1 MESLYRKYRPQTF
14 ESMVGQR
21 HIVSTLQNALT
32 DGRMAHAYLFTGPRG
47 TGKTTTARLL
57 AKALM
62 CEAGGGA
69 ATAHPD
75 GTCEQCQ
82 EIARGTHPDV
92 YELDAASRTGVDNV
106 RDEIIN
112 RVAFAPTQG
121 RYKVYV
127 IDEVHMLT
135 TAAFNALLKTLE
147 EPPAHVVFVLCTT
160 DPQKIPETVLSRC
173 QRLEF
178 HRISDTDIAERLE
191 FVCTSE
197 GFEYDSEALALVAR
211 HARGGLRDAL
221 STLETLSVHGRG
233 TVCVEDARELLGEV
247 ADDTLSG
254 MAELVAARDVAGCF
268 ARVDEMS
275 SRGMDIEQYV
285 RDFTRHMRNVY
296 VAAVAGKGALR
307 DAARPEEFVA
317 QAAKFGGA
325 DRLAY
330 ILDLLGG
337 LEDTLRTSTDQRLD
351 FEVALTR
358 MARPK
363 ADLSLEA
370 LAARVEALE
379 AELAAVKA
387 GGVALASAPA
397 GQSGGAAG
405 AQAAGVGQPGGA
417 AGAQAAGAGQ
427 SGGGAAAQAAGSKLP
442 SFARMPQQSAAT
454 QVVPAAPAPMVR
466 PAAPAAPAPAA
477 RPAAP
482 SAPAGQ
488 PAAQAA
494 QVAQATTAPAPA
506 AQSAVPQAPSAPAAQ
521 AGASQLP
528 SFARMPQQGAASA
541 APTAPQPAAPQQTA
555 APASVAP
562 QAPDANWGQ
571 ICQEACAIFR
581 PVIAL
586 LNKVTGHF
594 DPDGS
599 LVIVN
604 PGGDFIGKQLQ
615 TPNSMN
621 AIKQAAEK
629 VMGHA
634 VAIRVEGA
642 GAAPGRSVRPAAPA
656 QAAPTARPS
665 FGTQPRQSAAAPAAA
680 AAAPA
685 RDAALPAFARMPQ
698 QSAPA
703 AQPAA
708 PAASAQNAAL
718 PAFARMPQAGQS
730 APAAAGSPAAPA
742 ARDAALPAF
751 ARMPQAASTAPAP
764 AAGNRPAAPVPMPAA
779 PAPQPVAP
787 VDDAPAFEFVPDD
800 MYDGYQDVSAD
811 VPADGYGAPWDEPAP
826 AEAQPAAPAPAPRPA
841 APAPA
846 PRSAAPQQP
855 SGFGSAPAARP
866 AAPAF
871 AAPVQPAVSAPTAQP
886 AFAARPAAP
895 AQPAAPAPAV
905 QPAAPASGA
914 TFGSPAQPA
923 PGEDS
928 TAWLS
933 QLLEAGFGQ
942 PVKVTRE

>member
-14 ESMVGQR
+14 ESMVGQK

-178 HRISDTDIAERLE
+178 HRISDADIAERLE

-197 GFEYDSEALALVAR
+197 GFEYDSGALALVAR

-233 TVCVEDARELLGEV
+233 TVRVEDARELLGEV

-351 FEVALTR
+351 FEVALAR

-387 GGVALASAPA
+387 GGVAVASVPVAATQPAAAPA
-397 GQSGGAAG
+397 G
-405 AQAAGVGQPGGA
+405 
-417 AGAQAAGAGQ
+417 GAGRL
-427 SGGGAAAQAAGSKLP
+427 GGGAAAPAAGSKLP
-442 SFARMPQQSAAT
+442 SFARMPQQSAA
-454 QVVPAAPAPMVR
+454 APAPTGR

-477 RPAAP
+477 QPAAP
-482 SAPAGQ
+482 SAPVPAVQ
-488 PAAQAA
+488 PAAM
-494 QVAQATTAPAPA
+494 TAPAPV
-506 AQSAVPQAPSAPAAQ
+506 AQRAVSQTPSAPAQ

-541 APTAPQPAAPQQTA
+541 APTAPQPAASQQSVVPA
-555 APASVAP
+555 AAAP
-562 QAPDANWGQ
+562 QAPDAHWGQ

-594 DPDGS
+594 DSDGS

-656 QAAPTARPS
+656 AAPAQAASTARPS
-665 FGTQPRQSAAAPAAA
+665 FGAQPRQSAAASAAA
-680 AAAPA
+680 AAASA

-698 QSAPA
+698 QPAAA

-708 PAASAQNAAL
+708 PAASAQNTAL
-718 PAFARMPQAGQS
+718 PAFARMPQTGQA
-730 APAAAGSPAAPA
+730 APAVASSPAAPVSAPA

-764 AAGNRPAAPVPMPAA
+764 ASGNRPAA

-787 VDDAPAFEFVPDD
+787 VDEAPAFEFVPDD
-800 MYDGYQDVSAD
+800 MYDGYQDISAD

-826 AEAQPAAPAPAPRPA
+826 AEAQPAAPTSAPRPAVPAPAPRPA
-841 APAPA
+841 AP
-846 PRSAAPQQP
+846 QQP
-855 SGFGSAPAARP
+855 AGFGSSPAVAAP

-871 AAPVQPAVSAPTAQP
+871 AAPAQPADSVPAAQP

-895 AQPAAPAPAV
+895 AQPAVPAPAA
-905 QPAAPASGA
+905 QPAAPVPGA

>member
-14 ESMVGQR
+14 ESMVGQK

-92 YELDAASRTGVDNV
+92 YELDAASSTGVDNV

-178 HRISDTDIAERLE
+178 HRISDADIAERLE

-233 TVCVEDARELLGEV
+233 TVRVEDARELLGEV

-307 DAARPEEFVA
+307 DAARLEEFVA

-387 GGVALASAPA
+387 DGVALASAPA
-397 GQSGGAAG
+397 A
-405 AQAAGVGQPGGA
+405 
-417 AGAQAAGAGQ
+417 AAGAGQ
-427 SGGGAAAQAAGSKLP
+427 PGGGVAGQAAGSKLP
-442 SFARMPQQSAAT
+442 SFARMPQQSAAAS
-454 QVVPAAPAPMVR
+454 QAASAAPAPMVR

-494 QVAQATTAPAPA
+494 QVAQATAAPAPV
-506 AQSAVPQAPSAPAAQ
+506 AQRAVSQTPSAPAQ

-541 APTAPQPAAPQQTA
+541 APAAPQQPA
-555 APASVAP
+555 ASAAVAP
-562 QAPDANWGQ
+562 QAPDAHWGQ

-665 FGTQPRQSAAAPAAA
+665 FGAQPRQSAAAPAAA

-685 RDAALPAFARMPQ
+685 RDVALPAFARMPQ

-718 PAFARMPQAGQS
+718 PAFARMPQAGQA

-751 ARMPQAASTAPAP
+751 ARMPQAASTASAP
-764 AAGNRPAAPVPMPAA
+764 ATANSPAAPAPMPATS
-779 PAPQPVAP
+779 APQPVAP

-826 AEAQPAAPAPAPRPA
+826 VEAQPAAPAPAPRPA
-841 APAPA
+841 VPAPA
-846 PRSAAPQQP
+846 SGPAAPQQP
-855 SGFGSAPAARP
+855 AGFGSAPVARP
-866 AAPAF
+866 VAPAF
-871 AAPVQPAVSAPTAQP
+871 AAPVQPAVSAPAAQP

-895 AQPAAPAPAV
+895 AQPAAPAPAA
-905 QPAAPASGA
+905 QSATPAPGA
-914 TFGSPAQPA
+914 TFGSPARPV

-933 QLLEAGFGQ
+933 KLLEAGFGQ

>member
-14 ESMVGQR
+14 ESMVGQK

-178 HRISDTDIAERLE
+178 HRISDADIAERLE

-233 TVCVEDARELLGEV
+233 TVRVEDARELLGEV

-379 AELAAVKA
+379 AELTAVKA

-397 GQSGGAAG
+397 AAAG
-405 AQAAGVGQPGGA
+405 AQAAGVGQPGG
-417 AGAQAAGAGQ
+417 
-427 SGGGAAAQAAGSKLP
+427 GAAARAAGSKLP
-442 SFARMPQQSAAT
+442 SFARMPQQSAAA
-454 QVVPAAPAPMVR
+454 QAAPVHTAAPMTS
-466 PAAPAAPAPAA
+466 APAAQ
-477 RPAAP
+477 PAAP
-482 SAPAGQ
+482 SAPAPATQ
-488 PAAQAA
+488 PA
-494 QVAQATTAPAPA
+494 ATTAPAPV
-506 AQSAVPQAPSAPAAQ
+506 AQRAVPQASSVPAAQ

-528 SFARMPQQGAASA
+528 SFARMPQPGAASA
-541 APTAPQPAAPQQTA
+541 APTAPQPAAPQQGT
-555 APASVAP
+555 APAAASP
-562 QAPDANWGQ
+562 QAPDAHWGQ

-665 FGTQPRQSAAAPAAA
+665 FGAQPRQSAAAPAAA

-703 AQPAA
+703 AQPVA

-718 PAFARMPQAGQS
+718 PAFARMPQTGQAAPTAAS
-730 APAAAGSPAAPA
+730 SLTTPAAASSPATPA

-751 ARMPQAASTAPAP
+751 ARMPQAASAAPAL
-764 AAGNRPAAPVPMPAA
+764 AAGNRPAAS
-779 PAPQPVAP
+779 APQPVAP

-826 AEAQPAAPAPAPRPA
+826 AEAQPAAPASAPRPA
-841 APAPA
+841 ALAPA
-846 PRSAAPQQP
+846 PRPAAPQQP

-871 AAPVQPAVSAPTAQP
+871 AASAQPAVSASAAQP
-886 AFAARPAAP
+886 AFAARPTAP
-895 AQPAAPAPAV
+895 AQPAAPAPAA
-905 QPAAPASGA
+905 QPAAPAPGA
-914 TFGSPAQPA
+914 TFGSPVQPA

>member
-14 ESMVGQR
+14 ESMVGQK

-178 HRISDTDIAERLE
+178 HRISDADIAERLE

-233 TVCVEDARELLGEV
+233 TVRVEDARELLGEV

-387 GGVALASAPA
+387 GGVAVASAPVAATQPAAAPA
-397 GQSGGAAG
+397 GGAGRLGGGAA
-405 AQAAGVGQPGGA
+405 
-417 AGAQAAGAGQ
+417 AQAAGAGQ
-427 SGGGAAAQAAGSKLP
+427 PGGGAAAQAAGSKLP
-442 SFARMPQQSAAT
+442 SFARMPQQSAAAA
-454 QVVPAAPAPMVR
+454 QVAPAV
-466 PAAPAAPAPAA
+466 PAPAT

-488 PAAQAA
+488 PAAQA
-494 QVAQATTAPAPA
+494 TAAPTPA
-506 AQSAVPQAPSAPAAQ
+506 AQRAVPQAPSAPAQ
-521 AGASQLP
+521 VGASQLP
-528 SFARMPQQGAASA
+528 SFARMPQPGAASA
-541 APTAPQPAAPQQTA
+541 APTAPQPAA
-555 APASVAP
+555 AP
-562 QAPDANWGQ
+562 QAPDAHWGQ

-594 DPDGS
+594 DTDGS

-642 GAAPGRSVRPAAPA
+642 GAAPSRSARPSAPAAAPA

-665 FGTQPRQSAAAPAAA
+665 FGAQPRQSAAASAAA
-680 AAAPA
+680 AAASA

-698 QSAPA
+698 Q
-703 AQPAA
+703 PAA
-708 PAASAQNAAL
+708 PAASAQSAAL
-718 PAFARMPQAGQS
+718 PAFARMPQTGQA
-730 APAAAGSPAAPA
+730 APASQPATSQSVPA

-764 AAGNRPAAPVPMPAA
+764 
-779 PAPQPVAP
+779 QPVAP
-787 VDDAPAFEFVPDD
+787 VDEAPAFEFVPDD

-826 AEAQPAAPAPAPRPA
+826 AEAQPAVPTSAPRPA

-846 PRSAAPQQP
+846 PRPAAPQQP
-855 SGFGSAPAARP
+855 AGFGSSPAAAAP

-871 AAPVQPAVSAPTAQP
+871 AAPAQPAASAPAAQS
-886 AFAARPAAP
+886 AFAARPAVSSQPASPAP
-895 AQPAAPAPAV
+895 AAQPAASAP
-905 QPAAPASGA
+905 SA

-933 QLLEAGFGQ
+933 KLLEAGFGQ

>member
-14 ESMVGQR
+14 ESMVGQK

-178 HRISDTDIAERLE
+178 HRISDADIAERLE

-197 GFEYDSEALALVAR
+197 GFEYDSGALALVAR

-233 TVCVEDARELLGEV
+233 TVRVEDARELLGEV

-351 FEVALTR
+351 FEVALAR
-358 MARPK
+358 MARPR

-387 GGVALASAPA
+387 GGVAVASAPVA
-397 GQSGGAAG
+397 ATQPAAAPAGGAG
-405 AQAAGVGQPGGA
+405 RL
-417 AGAQAAGAGQ
+417 
-427 SGGGAAAQAAGSKLP
+427 GGGAAAPAAGSKLP
-442 SFARMPQQSAAT
+442 SFARMPQQSAA
-454 QVVPAAPAPMVR
+454 APAPAAQ

-477 RPAAP
+477 QPAAP
-482 SAPAGQ
+482 SAPVPAVQ
-488 PAAQAA
+488 PAAM
-494 QVAQATTAPAPA
+494 TAPAPV
-506 AQSAVPQAPSAPAAQ
+506 AQRAVSQTPSAPAQ

-541 APTAPQPAAPQQTA
+541 APTAPQPAASQQSVVPA
-555 APASVAP
+555 AAAP
-562 QAPDANWGQ
+562 QAPDAHWGQ

-594 DPDGS
+594 DSDGS

-656 QAAPTARPS
+656 AAPAQAASTARPS
-665 FGTQPRQSAAAPAAA
+665 FGAQPRQSAAASAAA
-680 AAAPA
+680 AAAST

-698 QSAPA
+698 QPAAA

-708 PAASAQNAAL
+708 PAASAQNTAL
-718 PAFARMPQAGQS
+718 PAFARMPQTGQA
-730 APAAAGSPAAPA
+730 APAVASSPAAPVSAPA

-764 AAGNRPAAPVPMPAA
+764 ASGNRPAA

-787 VDDAPAFEFVPDD
+787 VDEAPAFEFVPDD
-800 MYDGYQDVSAD
+800 MYDGYQDISAD

-826 AEAQPAAPAPAPRPA
+826 AEAQPAAPTSAPRPAVPAPAPRPA
-841 APAPA
+841 AP
-846 PRSAAPQQP
+846 QQP
-855 SGFGSAPAARP
+855 AGFGSSPAVAAP

-871 AAPVQPAVSAPTAQP
+871 AAPAQPADSVPAAQP

-895 AQPAAPAPAV
+895 AQPAVPAPAA
-905 QPAAPASGA
+905 QPAAPGPGAS
-914 TFGSPAQPA
+914 FGSPAQPA

>member
-14 ESMVGQR
+14 ESMVGQK

-178 HRISDTDIAERLE
+178 HRISDADIAERLE

-197 GFEYDSEALALVAR
+197 GFEYDSGALALVAR

-233 TVCVEDARELLGEV
+233 TVRVEDARELLGEV

-351 FEVALTR
+351 FEVALAR

-387 GGVALASAPA
+387 GGVAVASVPVAATQPAAAPA
-397 GQSGGAAG
+397 G
-405 AQAAGVGQPGGA
+405 
-417 AGAQAAGAGQ
+417 GAGRL
-427 SGGGAAAQAAGSKLP
+427 GGGAAAPAAGSKLP
-442 SFARMPQQSAAT
+442 SFARMPQQSAA
-454 QVVPAAPAPMVR
+454 APAPTAR

-477 RPAAP
+477 QPAAP
-482 SAPAGQ
+482 SAPVPAVQ
-488 PAAQAA
+488 PAAM
-494 QVAQATTAPAPA
+494 TAPAPV
-506 AQSAVPQAPSAPAAQ
+506 AQRAVSQTPSAPAQ

-541 APTAPQPAAPQQTA
+541 APTAPQPAASQQSVVPA
-555 APASVAP
+555 AAAP
-562 QAPDANWGQ
+562 QAPDAHWGQ

-594 DPDGS
+594 DSDGS

-656 QAAPTARPS
+656 AAPAQAASTARPS
-665 FGTQPRQSAAAPAAA
+665 FGAQPRQSAAASAAA
-680 AAAPA
+680 AAASA

-698 QSAPA
+698 QPAAA

-708 PAASAQNAAL
+708 PAASAQNTAL
-718 PAFARMPQAGQS
+718 PAFARMPQTGQA
-730 APAAAGSPAAPA
+730 APAVASSPAAPVSAPA

-764 AAGNRPAAPVPMPAA
+764 ATGNRPAA

-787 VDDAPAFEFVPDD
+787 VDEAPAFEFVPDD
-800 MYDGYQDVSAD
+800 MYDGYQDISAD

-826 AEAQPAAPAPAPRPA
+826 AEAQPAAPTSAPRPAVPAPAPRPA
-841 APAPA
+841 AP
-846 PRSAAPQQP
+846 QQP
-855 SGFGSAPAARP
+855 AGFGSSPAVAAL

-871 AAPVQPAVSAPTAQP
+871 AAPAQPADSVPAAQP

-895 AQPAAPAPAV
+895 AQPAVPAPAA
-905 QPAAPASGA
+905 QPAAPVPGA
-914 TFGSPAQPA
+914 TFGSPVQPA

>member
-14 ESMVGQR
+14 ESMVGQK

-178 HRISDTDIAERLE
+178 HRISDADIAERLE

-233 TVCVEDARELLGEV
+233 TVRVEDARELLGEV

-285 RDFTRHMRNVY
+285 RDFTRHMRSVY

-379 AELAAVKA
+379 AELSAVKA
-387 GGVALASAPA
+387 GGVAVASAPVA
-397 GQSGGAAG
+397 ATQPAAAPAGGAG
-405 AQAAGVGQPGGA
+405 RL
-417 AGAQAAGAGQ
+417 
-427 SGGGAAAQAAGSKLP
+427 GGGAAAPAAGTGQPGGGVAGQAAGSKLP
-442 SFARMPQQSAAT
+442 SFARMPQQSAA
-454 QVVPAAPAPMVR
+454 APAPMVW
-466 PAAPAAPAPAA
+466 PAASAAPAPAA
-477 RPAAP
+477 PSVPVPAVQPAAMTAPAPVAQRAVSQTP
-482 SAPAGQ
+482 SAPA
-488 PAAQAA
+488 
-494 QVAQATTAPAPA
+494 
-506 AQSAVPQAPSAPAAQ
+506 Q
-521 AGASQLP
+521 AGVSQLP

-541 APTAPQPAAPQQTA
+541 APTAPQPAASQQSA
-555 APASVAP
+555 APAAAAP
-562 QAPDANWGQ
+562 QAPDAHWGQ

-594 DPDGS
+594 DSDGS

-642 GAAPGRSVRPAAPA
+642 GAAPGRSARPAAAPA
-656 QAAPTARPS
+656 QAVPTARPS
-665 FGTQPRQSAAAPAAA
+665 FGAQPRQSAAAAAAA

-698 QSAPA
+698 QSAAA

-708 PAASAQNAAL
+708 PAASAQNTAL
-718 PAFARMPQAGQS
+718 PAFARMPQTGQ
-730 APAAAGSPAAPA
+730 AAPA
-742 ARDAALPAF
+742 SQPATSQPVPVARDAALPAF
-751 ARMPQAASTAPAP
+751 ARMPQAAST
-764 AAGNRPAAPVPMPAA
+764 A

-826 AEAQPAAPAPAPRPA
+826 AEAQPAVPTSAPRPAVPVPAPRPA
-841 APAPA
+841 AP
-846 PRSAAPQQP
+846 QQP
-855 SGFGSAPAARP
+855 AGFGSSPAAAAPAALAFAARP
-866 AAPAF
+866 ATPA
-871 AAPVQPAVSAPTAQP
+871 QPASPAPTAQP
-886 AFAARPAAP
+886 A
-895 AQPAAPAPAV
+895 
-905 QPAAPASGA
+905 ASVPGA

-933 QLLEAGFGQ
+933 KLLEAGFGQ

>member
-14 ESMVGQR
+14 ESMVGQK

-178 HRISDTDIAERLE
+178 HRISDADIAERLE

-197 GFEYDSEALALVAR
+197 GFEYDSGALALVAR

-233 TVCVEDARELLGEV
+233 TVRVEDARELLGEV

-387 GGVALASAPA
+387 GGVAVASVPVAATQPAAAPA
-397 GQSGGAAG
+397 G
-405 AQAAGVGQPGGA
+405 
-417 AGAQAAGAGQ
+417 GAGRL
-427 SGGGAAAQAAGSKLP
+427 GGGAAAPAAGSKLP
-442 SFARMPQQSAAT
+442 SFARMPQQSAA
-454 QVVPAAPAPMVR
+454 APAPTGR

-477 RPAAP
+477 QPAAP
-482 SAPAGQ
+482 SAPVPAVQ
-488 PAAQAA
+488 PAAM
-494 QVAQATTAPAPA
+494 TAPAPV
-506 AQSAVPQAPSAPAAQ
+506 AQRAVSQTPSAPAQ

-541 APTAPQPAAPQQTA
+541 APTAPQPAASQQSVVPA
-555 APASVAP
+555 AAAP
-562 QAPDANWGQ
+562 QAPDAHWGQ

-594 DPDGS
+594 DSDGS

-656 QAAPTARPS
+656 AAPAQAASTARPS
-665 FGTQPRQSAAAPAAA
+665 FGAQPRQSAAASAAA
-680 AAAPA
+680 AAASA

-698 QSAPA
+698 QPAAA

-708 PAASAQNAAL
+708 PAASAQNTAL
-718 PAFARMPQAGQS
+718 PAFARMPQTGQA
-730 APAAAGSPAAPA
+730 APAVASSPAAPVSAPA

-764 AAGNRPAAPVPMPAA
+764 ASGNRPAA

-787 VDDAPAFEFVPDD
+787 VDEAPAFEFVPDD
-800 MYDGYQDVSAD
+800 MYDGYQDISAD

-826 AEAQPAAPAPAPRPA
+826 AEAQPAAPTSAPRPAVPAPAPRPA
-841 APAPA
+841 AP
-846 PRSAAPQQP
+846 QQP
-855 SGFGSAPAARP
+855 AGFGSSPAVAAP

-871 AAPVQPAVSAPTAQP
+871 AAPAQPADSVPAAQP

-895 AQPAAPAPAV
+895 AQPAVPAPAA
-905 QPAAPASGA
+905 QPAAPGPGA

>member
-14 ESMVGQR
+14 ESMVGQK

-178 HRISDTDIAERLE
+178 HRISDADIAERLE

-233 TVCVEDARELLGEV
+233 TVRVEDARELLGEV

-307 DAARPEEFVA
+307 DAAKPEEFVA

-397 GQSGGAAG
+397 A
-405 AQAAGVGQPGGA
+405 
-417 AGAQAAGAGQ
+417 AAGAGQ
-427 SGGGAAAQAAGSKLP
+427 PGGGVAGQAAGSKLP
-442 SFARMPQQSAAT
+442 SFARMPQQSAAA
-454 QVVPAAPAPMVR
+454 QAAPAAPAPMVR

-488 PAAQAA
+488 LAAQAA
-494 QVAQATTAPAPA
+494 QVAQATTVPAPA
-506 AQSAVPQAPSAPAAQ
+506 AQRAVPQAPSAPAAQ

-541 APTAPQPAAPQQTA
+541 APAAPQQGT
-555 APASVAP
+555 APAAASP
-562 QAPDANWGQ
+562 QAPDAHWGQ

-594 DPDGS
+594 DPGGS

-642 GAAPGRSVRPAAPA
+642 GAAPGRSVRPAVPA
-656 QAAPTARPS
+656 RVAPTARPS

-685 RDAALPAFARMPQ
+685 RDVALPAFARMPQ

-708 PAASAQNAAL
+708 PTASAQNAAL
-718 PAFARMPQAGQS
+718 PAFARMPQAGQA
-730 APAAAGSPAAPA
+730 APAAASSPAAPVPAPA

-751 ARMPQAASTAPAP
+751 ARMPQAASAALAP
-764 AAGNRPAAPVPMPAA
+764 AAGNSPAASAPMPAAPASQPAA

-841 APAPA
+841 VPAPA
-846 PRSAAPQQP
+846 SRPAAPQQP

-871 AAPVQPAVSAPTAQP
+871 AASAQPAVSASAAQP
-886 AFAARPAAP
+886 AFAARPTAP
-895 AQPAAPAPAV
+895 AQPAAPAPAA
-905 QPAAPASGA
+905 QPAAPAPGA
-914 TFGSPAQPA
+914 TFGSPVQPA

>member
-14 ESMVGQR
+14 ESMVGQK

-178 HRISDTDIAERLE
+178 HRISDADIAERLE

-197 GFEYDSEALALVAR
+197 GFEYDSGALALVAR

-233 TVCVEDARELLGEV
+233 TVRVEDARELLGEV

-351 FEVALTR
+351 FEVALAR

-387 GGVALASAPA
+387 GGVAVASVPVAATQPAAAPA
-397 GQSGGAAG
+397 G
-405 AQAAGVGQPGGA
+405 
-417 AGAQAAGAGQ
+417 GAGRL
-427 SGGGAAAQAAGSKLP
+427 GGGAAAPADGSKLP
-442 SFARMPQQSAAT
+442 SFARMPQQSAA
-454 QVVPAAPAPMVR
+454 APAPTAR
-466 PAAPAAPAPAA
+466 PAVPAAPAPAA
-477 RPAAP
+477 QPAAP
-482 SAPAGQ
+482 SAPVPAVQ
-488 PAAQAA
+488 PAAM
-494 QVAQATTAPAPA
+494 TAPAPV
-506 AQSAVPQAPSAPAAQ
+506 AQRAVSQTPSAPAQ

-541 APTAPQPAAPQQTA
+541 APTAPQPAASQQSVVPA
-555 APASVAP
+555 AAAP
-562 QAPDANWGQ
+562 QAPDAHWGQ

-594 DPDGS
+594 DSDGS

-656 QAAPTARPS
+656 AAPAQAASTARPS
-665 FGTQPRQSAAAPAAA
+665 FGAQPRQSAAASAAA
-680 AAAPA
+680 AAASA

-698 QSAPA
+698 QPAAA

-708 PAASAQNAAL
+708 PAASAQNTAL
-718 PAFARMPQAGQS
+718 PAFARMPQTGQA
-730 APAAAGSPAAPA
+730 APAVASSPAAPVSAPA

-764 AAGNRPAAPVPMPAA
+764 ATGNRPAA

-787 VDDAPAFEFVPDD
+787 VDEAPAFEFVPDD
-800 MYDGYQDVSAD
+800 MYDGYQDISAD

-826 AEAQPAAPAPAPRPA
+826 AEAQPAAPTSAPRPAVPAPAPRPA
-841 APAPA
+841 AP
-846 PRSAAPQQP
+846 QQP
-855 SGFGSAPAARP
+855 AGFGSSPAVAAPAAP
-866 AAPAF
+866 VF
-871 AAPVQPAVSAPTAQP
+871 AATAQPADSVPAAQP

-895 AQPAAPAPAV
+895 AQPAVPAPAA
-905 QPAAPASGA
+905 QPAAPVPGA

>member
-14 ESMVGQR
+14 ESMVGQK

-178 HRISDTDIAERLE
+178 HRISDADIAERLE

-221 STLETLSVHGRG
+221 STLETLSVPGRG
-233 TVCVEDARELLGEV
+233 TVRVEDARELLGEV

-387 GGVALASAPA
+387 GGVVVASAPA
-397 GQSGGAAG
+397 AAAG
-405 AQAAGVGQPGGA
+405 AQAACVGQP
-417 AGAQAAGAGQ
+417 
-427 SGGGAAAQAAGSKLP
+427 GGGAAAQAAGSKLP
-442 SFARMPQQSAAT
+442 SFARMPQQSAAAA
-454 QVVPAAPAPMVR
+454 QAAPAASAPMVR
-466 PAAPAAPAPAA
+466 PAAPAAPAPVA
-477 RPAAP
+477 RPVAP

-494 QVAQATTAPAPA
+494 QVAQATAAPAPA
-506 AQSAVPQAPSAPAAQ
+506 AQCAASQAPSAPAQ

-541 APTAPQPAAPQQTA
+541 APAAPQQPA
-555 APASVAP
+555 ASAAVAP
-562 QAPDANWGQ
+562 QAPDAHWGQ

-665 FGTQPRQSAAAPAAA
+665 FGVQPRQSAAAPAAA

-708 PAASAQNAAL
+708 PAALAQNAVL
-718 PAFARMPQAGQS
+718 PAFARMPQAGQVAPTAAS
-730 APAAAGSPAAPA
+730 SPATPAAASSPAAPA

-751 ARMPQAASTAPAP
+751 ARMPQAVSTAPAP
-764 AAGNRPAAPVPMPAA
+764 AAGNSPAAPAPMPAA
-779 PAPQPVAP
+779 SAPQPVAP

-846 PRSAAPQQP
+846 PKPAAPQQP
-855 SGFGSAPAARP
+855 AGFGSAPAARP

-871 AAPVQPAVSAPTAQP
+871 AASVQPTVSASTARP

-905 QPAAPASGA
+905 QSAAPAPGA
-914 TFGSPAQPA
+914 IFGSSAQPA

>member
-14 ESMVGQR
+14 ESMVGQK

-178 HRISDTDIAERLE
+178 HRISDADIAERLE

-197 GFEYDSEALALVAR
+197 GFEYDSGALALVAR

-233 TVCVEDARELLGEV
+233 TVRVEDARELLGEV

-351 FEVALTR
+351 FEVALAR

-387 GGVALASAPA
+387 GGVAVASVPVAATQPAAAPA
-397 GQSGGAAG
+397 G
-405 AQAAGVGQPGGA
+405 
-417 AGAQAAGAGQ
+417 GAGRL
-427 SGGGAAAQAAGSKLP
+427 GGGAAAPAAGSKLP
-442 SFARMPQQSAAT
+442 SFARMPQQSAA
-454 QVVPAAPAPMVR
+454 APAPTGR

-477 RPAAP
+477 QPAAP
-482 SAPAGQ
+482 SAPVPAVQ
-488 PAAQAA
+488 PAAM
-494 QVAQATTAPAPA
+494 TAPAPV
-506 AQSAVPQAPSAPAAQ
+506 AQRAVSQTPSAPAQ

-541 APTAPQPAAPQQTA
+541 APTAPQPAASQQSVVPA
-555 APASVAP
+555 AAAP
-562 QAPDANWGQ
+562 QAPDAHWGQ

-594 DPDGS
+594 DSDGS

-656 QAAPTARPS
+656 AAPAQAASTARPS
-665 FGTQPRQSAAAPAAA
+665 FGAQPRQSAAASAAA
-680 AAAPA
+680 AAASA

-698 QSAPA
+698 QPAAA

-708 PAASAQNAAL
+708 PAASAQNTAL
-718 PAFARMPQAGQS
+718 PAFARMPQTGQA
-730 APAAAGSPAAPA
+730 APAVASSPAAPVSAPA

-764 AAGNRPAAPVPMPAA
+764 ATGNRPAA

-787 VDDAPAFEFVPDD
+787 VDEAPAFEFVPDD
-800 MYDGYQDVSAD
+800 MYDGYQDISAD

-826 AEAQPAAPAPAPRPA
+826 AEAQPAAPTSAPRPAVPAPAPRPA
-841 APAPA
+841 AP
-846 PRSAAPQQP
+846 QQP
-855 SGFGSAPAARP
+855 AGFGSSPAVAAP

-871 AAPVQPAVSAPTAQP
+871 AAPAQPADSVPAAQP

-895 AQPAAPAPAV
+895 AQPAVPAPAA
-905 QPAAPASGA
+905 QPAAPVPGA

>member
-14 ESMVGQR
+14 ESMVGQK

-178 HRISDTDIAERLE
+178 HRISDADIAERLE

-197 GFEYDSEALALVAR
+197 GFEYDSGALALVAR

-233 TVCVEDARELLGEV
+233 TVRVEDARELLGEV

-351 FEVALTR
+351 IEVALAR
-358 MARPK
+358 MARPR

-387 GGVALASAPA
+387 GGVAVASVPVAATQPAAAPA
-397 GQSGGAAG
+397 G
-405 AQAAGVGQPGGA
+405 
-417 AGAQAAGAGQ
+417 GAGRL
-427 SGGGAAAQAAGSKLP
+427 GGGAAAPAAGSKLP
-442 SFARMPQQSAAT
+442 SFARMPQQSAA
-454 QVVPAAPAPMVR
+454 APAPTAR
-466 PAAPAAPAPAA
+466 PAVPAAPAPAA
-477 RPAAP
+477 QPAAP
-482 SAPAGQ
+482 SAPVPAVQ
-488 PAAQAA
+488 PAAM
-494 QVAQATTAPAPA
+494 TAPAPV
-506 AQSAVPQAPSAPAAQ
+506 AQRAVSQTPSAPAQ

-541 APTAPQPAAPQQTA
+541 APTAPQPAASQQSVVPA
-555 APASVAP
+555 AAAP
-562 QAPDANWGQ
+562 QAPDAHWGQ

-594 DPDGS
+594 DSDGS

-656 QAAPTARPS
+656 AAPAQAASTARPS
-665 FGTQPRQSAAAPAAA
+665 FGAQPRQSAAASAAA
-680 AAAPA
+680 AAASA

-698 QSAPA
+698 QPAAA

-708 PAASAQNAAL
+708 PAASAQNTAL
-718 PAFARMPQAGQS
+718 PAFARMPQTGQA
-730 APAAAGSPAAPA
+730 APAVASSPAAPVSAPA

-764 AAGNRPAAPVPMPAA
+764 ASGNRPAA

-787 VDDAPAFEFVPDD
+787 VDEAPAFEFVPDD
-800 MYDGYQDVSAD
+800 MYDGYQDISAD

-826 AEAQPAAPAPAPRPA
+826 AEAQPAAPTSAPRPAVPAPAPRPA
-841 APAPA
+841 AP
-846 PRSAAPQQP
+846 QQP
-855 SGFGSAPAARP
+855 AGFGSSPAVAAPAAP
-866 AAPAF
+866 VFAAPA
-871 AAPVQPAVSAPTAQP
+871 QPADSVPAAQP

-895 AQPAAPAPAV
+895 AQPAVPAPAA
-905 QPAAPASGA
+905 QPAAPVPGA

>member
-14 ESMVGQR
+14 ESMVGQK

-178 HRISDTDIAERLE
+178 HRISDADIAERLE

-197 GFEYDSEALALVAR
+197 GFEYDSGALALVAR

-233 TVCVEDARELLGEV
+233 TVRVEDARELLGEV

-351 FEVALTR
+351 FEVALAR

-387 GGVALASAPA
+387 GGVAVASVPVAATQPAAAPA
-397 GQSGGAAG
+397 G
-405 AQAAGVGQPGGA
+405 
-417 AGAQAAGAGQ
+417 GAGRL
-427 SGGGAAAQAAGSKLP
+427 GGGAAAPAAGSKLP
-442 SFARMPQQSAAT
+442 SFARMPQQSAA
-454 QVVPAAPAPMVR
+454 APAPTAR
-466 PAAPAAPAPAA
+466 PAVPAAPAPAA
-477 RPAAP
+477 QPAAP
-482 SAPAGQ
+482 SAPVPAVQ
-488 PAAQAA
+488 PAAM
-494 QVAQATTAPAPA
+494 TAPAPV
-506 AQSAVPQAPSAPAAQ
+506 AQRAVSQTPSAPAQ

-541 APTAPQPAAPQQTA
+541 APTAPQPAASQQSVVPA
-555 APASVAP
+555 AAAP
-562 QAPDANWGQ
+562 QAPDAHWGQ

-594 DPDGS
+594 DSDGS

-656 QAAPTARPS
+656 AAPAQAASTARPS
-665 FGTQPRQSAAAPAAA
+665 FGAQPRQSAAASAAA
-680 AAAPA
+680 AAASA

-698 QSAPA
+698 QPAAA

-708 PAASAQNAAL
+708 PAASAQNTAL
-718 PAFARMPQAGQS
+718 PAFARMPQTGQA
-730 APAAAGSPAAPA
+730 APAVASSPAAPVSAPA

-764 AAGNRPAAPVPMPAA
+764 ASGNRPAA

-787 VDDAPAFEFVPDD
+787 VDEAPAFEFVPDD
-800 MYDGYQDVSAD
+800 MYDGYQDISAD

-826 AEAQPAAPAPAPRPA
+826 AEAQPAAPTSAPRPAVPAPAPRPA
-841 APAPA
+841 AP
-846 PRSAAPQQP
+846 QQP
-855 SGFGSAPAARP
+855 AGFGSSPAVAAP

-871 AAPVQPAVSAPTAQP
+871 AAPAQPADSVPAAQP

-895 AQPAAPAPAV
+895 AQPAVPAPAA
-905 QPAAPASGA
+905 QPAAPVPGA

>member
-14 ESMVGQR
+14 ESMVGQK

-178 HRISDTDIAERLE
+178 HRISDADIAERLE

-197 GFEYDSEALALVAR
+197 GFEYDSGALALVAR

-233 TVCVEDARELLGEV
+233 TVRVEDARELLGEV

-351 FEVALTR
+351 FEVALAR

-387 GGVALASAPA
+387 GGVAVASVPVAATQPAAAPA
-397 GQSGGAAG
+397 G
-405 AQAAGVGQPGGA
+405 
-417 AGAQAAGAGQ
+417 GAGRL
-427 SGGGAAAQAAGSKLP
+427 GGGAAAPAAGSKLP
-442 SFARMPQQSAAT
+442 SFARMPQQSAA
-454 QVVPAAPAPMVR
+454 APAPTGR
-466 PAAPAAPAPAA
+466 PVAPAAPAPAA
-477 RPAAP
+477 QPAAP
-482 SAPAGQ
+482 SAPVPAVQ
-488 PAAQAA
+488 PAAM
-494 QVAQATTAPAPA
+494 TAPAPV
-506 AQSAVPQAPSAPAAQ
+506 AQRAVSQTPSAPAQ

-541 APTAPQPAAPQQTA
+541 APTAPQPAASQQSVVPA
-555 APASVAP
+555 AAAP
-562 QAPDANWGQ
+562 QAPDAHWGQ

-594 DPDGS
+594 DSDGS

-656 QAAPTARPS
+656 AAPAQAASTARPS
-665 FGTQPRQSAAAPAAA
+665 FGAQPRQSAAASVAAA
-680 AAAPA
+680 AASA

-698 QSAPA
+698 QPAAA

-708 PAASAQNAAL
+708 PAASAQNTAL
-718 PAFARMPQAGQS
+718 PAFARMPQTGQA
-730 APAAAGSPAAPA
+730 APAVASSPAAPVSAPA

-751 ARMPQAASTAPAP
+751 ARMPQAASTAPAS
-764 AAGNRPAAPVPMPAA
+764 ATGNRPAA

-787 VDDAPAFEFVPDD
+787 VDEAPAFEFVPDD
-800 MYDGYQDVSAD
+800 MYDGYQDISAD

-826 AEAQPAAPAPAPRPA
+826 AEAQPAAPTSAPRPAVPAPAPRPA
-841 APAPA
+841 AP
-846 PRSAAPQQP
+846 QQP
-855 SGFGSAPAARP
+855 ASCGSSPAVAAP

-871 AAPVQPAVSAPTAQP
+871 AAPAQPADSVPAAQP

-895 AQPAAPAPAV
+895 AQPAVPAPAA
-905 QPAAPASGA
+905 QPAAPVPGA

>member
-14 ESMVGQR
+14 ESMVGQK

-178 HRISDTDIAERLE
+178 HRISDADIAERLE

-197 GFEYDSEALALVAR
+197 GFEYDSGALALVAR

-233 TVCVEDARELLGEV
+233 TVRVEDARELLGEV

-387 GGVALASAPA
+387 GGVAVASVPVAATQPAAAPA
-397 GQSGGAAG
+397 G
-405 AQAAGVGQPGGA
+405 
-417 AGAQAAGAGQ
+417 GAGRL
-427 SGGGAAAQAAGSKLP
+427 GGGTAAPAAGSKLP
-442 SFARMPQQSAAT
+442 SFARMPQQSAA
-454 QVVPAAPAPMVR
+454 APAPTGR

-477 RPAAP
+477 QPAAP
-482 SAPAGQ
+482 SAPVPAVQ
-488 PAAQAA
+488 PAAM
-494 QVAQATTAPAPA
+494 TAPAPV
-506 AQSAVPQAPSAPAAQ
+506 AQRAVSQTPSAPAQ

-541 APTAPQPAAPQQTA
+541 APTAPQPAASQQSVVSA
-555 APASVAP
+555 AAAP
-562 QAPDANWGQ
+562 QAPDAHWGQ

-594 DPDGS
+594 DSDGS

-656 QAAPTARPS
+656 AAPAQAASTARPS
-665 FGTQPRQSAAAPAAA
+665 FGAQPRQSAAASAAA
-680 AAAPA
+680 AAAST

-698 QSAPA
+698 QPAAA

-708 PAASAQNAAL
+708 PAASAQNTAL
-718 PAFARMPQAGQS
+718 PAFARMPQTGQA
-730 APAAAGSPAAPA
+730 APAVASSPAAPVSAPA

-764 AAGNRPAAPVPMPAA
+764 ASGNRPAA

-787 VDDAPAFEFVPDD
+787 VDEAPAFEFVPDD
-800 MYDGYQDVSAD
+800 MYDGYQDISAD

-826 AEAQPAAPAPAPRPA
+826 AEAQPAAPTSAPRPAVPAPAPRPA
-841 APAPA
+841 AP
-846 PRSAAPQQP
+846 QQP
-855 SGFGSAPAARP
+855 AGFGSSPAVAAP

-871 AAPVQPAVSAPTAQP
+871 AAPAQPADSVPAAQP

-895 AQPAAPAPAV
+895 AQPAVPAPAA
-905 QPAAPASGA
+905 QPAAPVPGA

>member
-14 ESMVGQR
+14 ESMVGQK

-178 HRISDTDIAERLE
+178 HRISDADIAERLE

-233 TVCVEDARELLGEV
+233 TVRVEDARELLGEV

-275 SRGMDIEQYV
+275 SRGMDIEQYA

-307 DAARPEEFVA
+307 DAAKPEEFVA

-397 GQSGGAAG
+397 AAAG
-405 AQAAGVGQPGGA
+405 AQAAGVGQPGG
-417 AGAQAAGAGQ
+417 GT
-427 SGGGAAAQAAGSKLP
+427 AAQAAGSKLP
-442 SFARMPQQSAAT
+442 SFARMQQQSAAT
-454 QVVPAAPAPMVR
+454 QAAPAAPAPMVR
-466 PAAPAAPAPAA
+466 PAAPVAPAPAA

-488 PAAQAA
+488 PAVQAA
-494 QVAQATTAPAPA
+494 QVAQATAAPAPV
-506 AQSAVPQAPSAPAAQ
+506 AQRAVSQTPSAPAQ

-528 SFARMPQQGAASA
+528 SFARMPQQGAASSA
-541 APTAPQPAAPQQTA
+541 SATPQPAASQQSA
-555 APASVAP
+555 APAAAAP
-562 QAPDANWGQ
+562 QAPDAHWGQ

-594 DPDGS
+594 DSDGS

-642 GAAPGRSVRPAAPA
+642 GAALGRSVRPAAPA

-665 FGTQPRQSAAAPAAA
+665 FGAQPGQSAAAPAAA

-718 PAFARMPQAGQS
+718 PAFARMPQTGQA
-730 APAAAGSPAAPA
+730 APAAASSSAVPA

-751 ARMPQAASTAPAP
+751 ARMPQAASAAPVP
-764 AAGNRPAAPVPMPAA
+764 AAGNRPAA

-787 VDDAPAFEFVPDD
+787 VDDVPAFEFVPDD

-826 AEAQPAAPAPAPRPA
+826 AEVQPAAPVPAPRPA

-846 PRSAAPQQP
+846 PRPAAPQQP

-871 AAPVQPAVSAPTAQP
+871 AASVQPTVSAPTAQP

-914 TFGSPAQPA
+914 TFGSLAQPA

>member
-14 ESMVGQR
+14 ESMVGQK

-178 HRISDTDIAERLE
+178 HRISDADIAERLE

-233 TVCVEDARELLGEV
+233 TVRVEDARELLGEV

-285 RDFTRHMRNVY
+285 RDFTRHMRSVY
-296 VAAVAGKGALR
+296 VAAVAGTGALR
-307 DAARPEEFVA
+307 EAARPEEFAA

-337 LEDTLRTSTDQRLD
+337 LEDTLRTSPDQRLD
-351 FEVALTR
+351 FEVSLTR

-387 GGVALASAPA
+387 GGVALASAPTA
-397 GQSGGAAG
+397 
-405 AQAAGVGQPGGA
+405 A

-427 SGGGAAAQAAGSKLP
+427 PGGGVAGQAAGSKLP

-454 QVVPAAPAPMVR
+454 QAAPAAPAPMVR

-488 PAAQAA
+488 LAAQAA

-506 AQSAVPQAPSAPAAQ
+506 AQHAVPQTPNAPAAQ

-541 APTAPQPAAPQQTA
+541 ASAAPQQPA
-555 APASVAP
+555 ASAAVAP
-562 QAPDANWGQ
+562 QAPDAHWGQ

-634 VAIRVEGA
+634 VAVRVEGA
-642 GAAPGRSVRPAAPA
+642 GAAPGRSARPAAPA

-665 FGTQPRQSAAAPAAA
+665 FGAQPRQSAAAPAAA

-708 PAASAQNAAL
+708 PAASAQSASL
-718 PAFARMPQAGQS
+718 PAFARMPQVGQ
-730 APAAAGSPAAPA
+730 AVPAAASSPAAPA

-751 ARMPQAASTAPAP
+751 ARMPQTASAAPAP
-764 AAGNRPAAPVPMPAA
+764 AAGNRSAAPAPMPAA

-826 AEAQPAAPAPAPRPA
+826 AEVQPAAPVPAPRPAAPAPAPRPA
-841 APAPA
+841 AP
-846 PRSAAPQQP
+846 QQP
-855 SGFGSAPAARP
+855 AGFGSAPAAHP
-866 AAPAF
+866 VAPAF
-871 AAPVQPAVSAPTAQP
+871 AASVQPAVSASTAQP
-886 AFAARPAAP
+886 AFAARPATP

-905 QPAAPASGA
+905 QPAAPAPGA

>member
-14 ESMVGQR
+14 ESMVGQK

-178 HRISDTDIAERLE
+178 HRISDADIAERLE

-197 GFEYDSEALALVAR
+197 GFEYDSGALALVAR

-233 TVCVEDARELLGEV
+233 TVRVEDARELLGEV

-351 FEVALTR
+351 FEVALAR

-387 GGVALASAPA
+387 GGVAVASVPVAATQPAAAPA
-397 GQSGGAAG
+397 G
-405 AQAAGVGQPGGA
+405 
-417 AGAQAAGAGQ
+417 GAGRL
-427 SGGGAAAQAAGSKLP
+427 GGGAAAPAAGSKLP
-442 SFARMPQQSAAT
+442 SFARMPQQSAA
-454 QVVPAAPAPMVR
+454 APAPTAR

-477 RPAAP
+477 QPAAP
-482 SAPAGQ
+482 SAPVPTVQ
-488 PAAQAA
+488 PAAM
-494 QVAQATTAPAPA
+494 TAPAPV
-506 AQSAVPQAPSAPAAQ
+506 AQRAVSQTPSAPAQ

-541 APTAPQPAAPQQTA
+541 APTAPQPAASQQSVVPA
-555 APASVAP
+555 AAAP
-562 QAPDANWGQ
+562 QAPDAHWGQ

-594 DPDGS
+594 DSDGS

-656 QAAPTARPS
+656 AAPAQAASTARPS
-665 FGTQPRQSAAAPAAA
+665 FGAQPRQSAAASAAA
-680 AAAPA
+680 AAASA

-698 QSAPA
+698 QPAAA

-708 PAASAQNAAL
+708 PAASAQNTVL
-718 PAFARMPQAGQS
+718 PAFARMPQTGQA
-730 APAAAGSPAAPA
+730 APAVASSPAAPVSAPA

-764 AAGNRPAAPVPMPAA
+764 ASGNRPAA

-787 VDDAPAFEFVPDD
+787 VDEAPAFEFVPDD
-800 MYDGYQDVSAD
+800 MYDGYQDISAD

-826 AEAQPAAPAPAPRPA
+826 AEAQPAAPTSAPRPAVPAPAPRPA
-841 APAPA
+841 AP
-846 PRSAAPQQP
+846 QQP
-855 SGFGSAPAARP
+855 AGFGSSPAVAAP

-871 AAPVQPAVSAPTAQP
+871 AAPAQPADSVPAAQP

-895 AQPAAPAPAV
+895 AQPAVPAPAA
-905 QPAAPASGA
+905 QPAAPVPGA
-914 TFGSPAQPA
+914 TVGSPAQPA

>member
-14 ESMVGQR
+14 ESMVGQK

-178 HRISDTDIAERLE
+178 HRISDADIAERLE

-233 TVCVEDARELLGEV
+233 TVRVEDARELLGEV

-307 DAARPEEFVA
+307 EAARPEEFVA

-387 GGVALASAPA
+387 GGVALASAPVA
-397 GQSGGAAG
+397 AAG
-405 AQAAGVGQPGGA
+405 AQAAGVGQPGGR
-417 AGAQAAGAGQ
+417 
-427 SGGGAAAQAAGSKLP
+427 AAAQAAGSKLP
-442 SFARMPQQSAAT
+442 SFARIPQQSVAVA
-454 QVVPAAPAPMVR
+454 QAAPVHTAAPMTS
-466 PAAPAAPAPAA
+466 APAAQ
-477 RPAAP
+477 PAAP
-482 SAPAGQ
+482 SAPA
-488 PAAQAA
+488 PAAQPA
-494 QVAQATTAPAPA
+494 ATTAPAPA
-506 AQSAVPQAPSAPAAQ
+506 AQRAVPQASSVPAAQ

-528 SFARMPQQGAASA
+528 SFARMPQSGAASA
-541 APTAPQPAAPQQTA
+541 APTAPQPAASQQPA
-555 APASVAP
+555 ASAAIAP
-562 QAPDANWGQ
+562 QVPDAHWGQ

-594 DPDGS
+594 DTDGS

-642 GAAPGRSVRPAAPA
+642 GAVPGRSVRPAAPA
-656 QAAPTARPS
+656 TAPVQAAPTARPS
-665 FGTQPRQSAAAPAAA
+665 FGAQPRQSAAASAAA
-680 AAAPA
+680 AAASA

-698 QSAPA
+698 Q
-703 AQPAA
+703 PAA
-708 PAASAQNAAL
+708 PAASAQNTAL
-718 PAFARMPQAGQS
+718 PAFARMPQTGQVVPTAAS
-730 APAAAGSPAAPA
+730 NPAAPVPAPA

-764 AAGNRPAAPVPMPAA
+764 AAGNRPAAPAPSSAA
-779 PAPQPVAP
+779 PAPQPATP

-826 AEAQPAAPAPAPRPA
+826 AGAQPAAPTSAPRPA
-841 APAPA
+841 VPARP
-846 PRSAAPQQP
+846 AAPQQP
-855 SGFGSAPAARP
+855 AGFGSSPAVAAP

-871 AAPVQPAVSAPTAQP
+871 AAPAQPADSVPAAQP

-895 AQPAAPAPAV
+895 AQPASPAPAA
-905 QPAAPASGA
+905 QPAVSAPSA

>member
-14 ESMVGQR
+14 ESMVGQK

-178 HRISDTDIAERLE
+178 HRISDADIAERLE

-197 GFEYDSEALALVAR
+197 GFEYDSGALALVAR

-233 TVCVEDARELLGEV
+233 TVRVEDARELLGEV

-351 FEVALTR
+351 FEVALAR

-387 GGVALASAPA
+387 GGVAVASVPVAATQPTAAPA
-397 GQSGGAAG
+397 G
-405 AQAAGVGQPGGA
+405 
-417 AGAQAAGAGQ
+417 GAGRL
-427 SGGGAAAQAAGSKLP
+427 GGGAAAPAAGSKLP
-442 SFARMPQQSAAT
+442 SFARMPQQSAA
-454 QVVPAAPAPMVR
+454 APAPT
-466 PAAPAAPAPAA
+466 A

-482 SAPAGQ
+482 SAPVPAVQ
-488 PAAQAA
+488 PAAM
-494 QVAQATTAPAPA
+494 TAPAPV
-506 AQSAVPQAPSAPAAQ
+506 AQRAVSQTPSAPAQ

-541 APTAPQPAAPQQTA
+541 APTAPQPAASQQSVVPA
-555 APASVAP
+555 AAAP
-562 QAPDANWGQ
+562 QAPDAHWGQ

-594 DPDGS
+594 DSDGS

-656 QAAPTARPS
+656 AAPAQAASTARPS
-665 FGTQPRQSAAAPAAA
+665 FGAQPRQSAAASVAAA
-680 AAAPA
+680 AASA

-698 QSAPA
+698 QPAAA

-708 PAASAQNAAL
+708 PAASAQNTAL
-718 PAFARMPQAGQS
+718 PAFARMPQTGQA
-730 APAAAGSPAAPA
+730 APAVASSPAAPVSAPA

-764 AAGNRPAAPVPMPAA
+764 ATGNRPAA

-787 VDDAPAFEFVPDD
+787 VDEAPAFEFVPDD
-800 MYDGYQDVSAD
+800 MYDGYQDISAD

-826 AEAQPAAPAPAPRPA
+826 AEAQPAVPAPA
-841 APAPA
+841 
-846 PRSAAPQQP
+846 
-855 SGFGSAPAARP
+855 
-866 AAPAF
+866 
-871 AAPVQPAVSAPTAQP
+871 
-886 AFAARPAAP
+886 
-895 AQPAAPAPAV
+895 AQPAAPVPG
-905 QPAAPASGA
+905 S

>member
-14 ESMVGQR
+14 ESMVGQK

-147 EPPAHVVFVLCTT
+147 EPPAHVVFVLRTT

-178 HRISDTDIAERLE
+178 HRISDADIAERLE

-197 GFEYDSEALALVAR
+197 GFEYDSGALALVAR

-233 TVCVEDARELLGEV
+233 TVRVEDARELLGEV

-351 FEVALTR
+351 FEVALAR

-387 GGVALASAPA
+387 GGVAVASVPVAATQPAAAPA
-397 GQSGGAAG
+397 G
-405 AQAAGVGQPGGA
+405 
-417 AGAQAAGAGQ
+417 GAGRL
-427 SGGGAAAQAAGSKLP
+427 GGGAAAPAAGSKLP
-442 SFARMPQQSAAT
+442 SFARMPQQSAA
-454 QVVPAAPAPMVR
+454 APAPTAR

-477 RPAAP
+477 QPAAP
-482 SAPAGQ
+482 SAPVPAVQ
-488 PAAQAA
+488 PAAM
-494 QVAQATTAPAPA
+494 TAPAPV
-506 AQSAVPQAPSAPAAQ
+506 AQRAVSQTPSAPAQ

-541 APTAPQPAAPQQTA
+541 APTAPQPAASQQSVVPA
-555 APASVAP
+555 AAAP
-562 QAPDANWGQ
+562 QAPDAHWGQ

-594 DPDGS
+594 DSDGS

-656 QAAPTARPS
+656 AAPAQAASTARPS
-665 FGTQPRQSAAAPAAA
+665 FGAQPRQSAAASAAA
-680 AAAPA
+680 AAASA

-698 QSAPA
+698 QPAAA

-708 PAASAQNAAL
+708 PAASAQNTAL
-718 PAFARMPQAGQS
+718 PAFARMPQTGQA
-730 APAAAGSPAAPA
+730 APAVASSPAAPVSAPA

-751 ARMPQAASTAPAP
+751 ARMPQADSTAPAP
-764 AAGNRPAAPVPMPAA
+764 ASGNRPAA

-787 VDDAPAFEFVPDD
+787 VDEAPAFEFVPDD
-800 MYDGYQDVSAD
+800 MYDGYQDISAD

-826 AEAQPAAPAPAPRPA
+826 AEAQPAAPTSAPRPAVPAPAPRPA
-841 APAPA
+841 AP
-846 PRSAAPQQP
+846 QQP
-855 SGFGSAPAARP
+855 AGFGSSPAVAAP

-871 AAPVQPAVSAPTAQP
+871 AAPAQPADSVPAAQP

-895 AQPAAPAPAV
+895 AQPAVPAPAA
-905 QPAAPASGA
+905 QPAAPVPGA

>member
-14 ESMVGQR
+14 ESMVGQK

-178 HRISDTDIAERLE
+178 HRISDADIAERLE

-233 TVCVEDARELLGEV
+233 TVRVEDARELLGEV

-317 QAAKFGGA
+317 QAAKFGGV

-387 GGVALASAPA
+387 GGVAVASAPVA
-397 GQSGGAAG
+397 AAQPAVASAGGAG
-405 AQAAGVGQPGGA
+405 RLG
-417 AGAQAAGAGQ
+417 
-427 SGGGAAAQAAGSKLP
+427 SGAAAPTAGSKLP
-442 SFARMPQQSAAT
+442 SFARMPQQSA
-454 QVVPAAPAPMVR
+454 AAPAPMVR

-477 RPAAP
+477 QPAAP
-482 SAPAGQ
+482 SAPVPAVQ
-488 PAAQAA
+488 PAAM
-494 QVAQATTAPAPA
+494 TAPAPV
-506 AQSAVPQAPSAPAAQ
+506 AQRAVSQIPSAPAQ

-541 APTAPQPAAPQQTA
+541 APTAPQPAAPQQPA
-555 APASVAP
+555 APAAAAP
-562 QAPDANWGQ
+562 QAPDAHWGQ

-594 DPDGS
+594 DSDGS

-642 GAAPGRSVRPAAPA
+642 GAAPGRSARPSAPVAAPV
-656 QAAPTARPS
+656 QAASTARPS
-665 FGTQPRQSAAAPAAA
+665 FGAQPRQSAAAPARDVALPAFAHMPQQPAA
-680 AAAPA
+680 AAQPAAPVA
-685 RDAALPAFARMPQ
+685 SAQNTALPAFARMPQ
-698 QSAPA
+698 TGQIAPTA
-703 AQPAA
+703 ASNPAA
-708 PAASAQNAAL
+708 PV
-718 PAFARMPQAGQS
+718 P
-730 APAAAGSPAAPA
+730 APA

-764 AAGNRPAAPVPMPAA
+764 AAGNRPAAPAPTSTT

-811 VPADGYGAPWDEPAP
+811 VPADGYGAPWEEPAP
-826 AEAQPAAPAPAPRPA
+826 AEARPAVPTSAPRSAVPAPAPRPA
-841 APAPA
+841 AP
-846 PRSAAPQQP
+846 QQP
-855 SGFGSAPAARP
+855 AGFGSSPAAAAP

-871 AAPVQPAVSAPTAQP
+871 AAPAQPADSVPAAQP

-895 AQPAAPAPAV
+895 AQPAVPAPAV
-905 QPAAPASGA
+905 QPAAPIPGA

-933 QLLEAGFGQ
+933 RLLEAGFGQ

>member
-14 ESMVGQR
+14 ESMVGQK

-178 HRISDTDIAERLE
+178 HRISDADIAERLE

-233 TVCVEDARELLGEV
+233 TVRVEDARELLGEV

-296 VAAVAGKGALR
+296 VAAVAGKGALC
-307 DAARPEEFVA
+307 DAASPEEFVA

-387 GGVALASAPA
+387 GGIAAASAPVAVTQPAAAPA
-397 GQSGGAAG
+397 GGAGRLGGGAA
-405 AQAAGVGQPGGA
+405 AP
-417 AGAQAAGAGQ
+417 AAGAGQ
-427 SGGGAAAQAAGSKLP
+427 PGGGVAGQAAGSKLP
-442 SFARMPQQSAAT
+442 LFARMPQQSA
-454 QVVPAAPAPMVR
+454 AAPAPMVR
-466 PAAPAAPAPAA
+466 PAAPAAPAPAT
-477 RPAAP
+477 P

-488 PAAQAA
+488 PAAM
-494 QVAQATTAPAPA
+494 TAPAPV
-506 AQSAVPQAPSAPAAQ
+506 AQCAVSQTPSAPAQ

-528 SFARMPQQGAASA
+528 SFARMPQPGAASA
-541 APTAPQPAAPQQTA
+541 APTAPQPAASQQPA
-555 APASVAP
+555 APAAAAP
-562 QAPDANWGQ
+562 QAPDAHWGQ

-594 DPDGS
+594 DSDGS

-642 GAAPGRSVRPAAPA
+642 GAAPGRSARPSAPAAAPA
-656 QAAPTARPS
+656 QATPTARPS
-665 FGTQPRQSAAAPAAA
+665 FGAQPRQSAAASAAVAAA
-680 AAAPA
+680 SA

-698 QSAPA
+698 QPAAA

-718 PAFARMPQAGQS
+718 PAFARMPQAGQAAS
-730 APAAAGSPAAPA
+730 AAQPATSQSVPA

-751 ARMPQAASTAPAP
+751 ARMPQAASTAPT
-764 AAGNRPAAPVPMPAA
+764 
-779 PAPQPVAP
+779 PQPVAH

-826 AEAQPAAPAPAPRPA
+826 AEAQPAAPAPAPRPVVP

-846 PRSAAPQQP
+846 PRPAAPQQP
-855 SGFGSAPAARP
+855 AGFGSSPAVAAP

-871 AAPVQPAVSAPTAQP
+871 AAPAQPADSVPAAQP
-886 AFAARPAAP
+886 AFTARPAAP
-895 AQPAAPAPAV
+895 AQPAVPASAV
-905 QPAAPASGA
+905 QPAAPVPGA

-933 QLLEAGFGQ
+933 KLLEAGFGQ

>member
-14 ESMVGQR
+14 ESMVGQK

-178 HRISDTDIAERLE
+178 HRISDADIAERLE

-233 TVCVEDARELLGEV
+233 TVRVEDARELLGEV

-387 GGVALASAPA
+387 DGVALASAPA
-397 GQSGGAAG
+397 A
-405 AQAAGVGQPGGA
+405 
-417 AGAQAAGAGQ
+417 AAGAGQ
-427 SGGGAAAQAAGSKLP
+427 PGGGVAGQAAGSKLP
-442 SFARMPQQSAAT
+442 SFARMPQQSAAAS
-454 QVVPAAPAPMVR
+454 QAASAAPAPMVR

-494 QVAQATTAPAPA
+494 QVAQATAAPAPV
-506 AQSAVPQAPSAPAAQ
+506 AQRAVSQTPSAPAQ

-541 APTAPQPAAPQQTA
+541 APAAPQQPA
-555 APASVAP
+555 ASAAVAP
-562 QAPDANWGQ
+562 QAPDAHWGQ

-642 GAAPGRSVRPAAPA
+642 GAAPGRSV
-656 QAAPTARPS
+656 
-665 FGTQPRQSAAAPAAA
+665 
-680 AAAPA
+680 
-685 RDAALPAFARMPQ
+685 
-698 QSAPA
+698 
-703 AQPAA
+703 
-708 PAASAQNAAL
+708 
-718 PAFARMPQAGQS
+718 
-730 APAAAGSPAAPA
+730 
-742 ARDAALPAF
+742 
-751 ARMPQAASTAPAP
+751 
-764 AAGNRPAAPVPMPAA
+764 
-779 PAPQPVAP
+779 
-787 VDDAPAFEFVPDD
+787 
-800 MYDGYQDVSAD
+800 
-811 VPADGYGAPWDEPAP
+811 
-826 AEAQPAAPAPAPRPA
+826 
-841 APAPA
+841 
-846 PRSAAPQQP
+846 
-855 SGFGSAPAARP
+855 
-866 AAPAF
+866 
-871 AAPVQPAVSAPTAQP
+871 
-886 AFAARPAAP
+886 
-895 AQPAAPAPAV
+895 
-905 QPAAPASGA
+905 
-914 TFGSPAQPA
+914 
-923 PGEDS
+923 
-928 TAWLS
+928 
-933 QLLEAGFGQ
+933 
-942 PVKVTRE
+942 

>member
-14 ESMVGQR
+14 ESMVGQK

-178 HRISDTDIAERLE
+178 HRISDADIAERLE

-197 GFEYDSEALALVAR
+197 GFEYDSGALALVAR

-233 TVCVEDARELLGEV
+233 TVRVEDARELLGEV

-351 FEVALTR
+351 FEVALAR

-387 GGVALASAPA
+387 GGVAVASVPVAATQPAAAPA
-397 GQSGGAAG
+397 G
-405 AQAAGVGQPGGA
+405 
-417 AGAQAAGAGQ
+417 GAGRL
-427 SGGGAAAQAAGSKLP
+427 GGGAAAPAAGSKLP
-442 SFARMPQQSAAT
+442 SFARMPQQSAA
-454 QVVPAAPAPMVR
+454 APAPTAR
-466 PAAPAAPAPAA
+466 PAVPAAPAPAA
-477 RPAAP
+477 QPAAP
-482 SAPAGQ
+482 SAPVPAVQ
-488 PAAQAA
+488 PAAM
-494 QVAQATTAPAPA
+494 TAPAPV
-506 AQSAVPQAPSAPAAQ
+506 AQRAVSQTPSAPAQ

-541 APTAPQPAAPQQTA
+541 APTAPQPAASQQSVVPA
-555 APASVAP
+555 AAAP
-562 QAPDANWGQ
+562 QAPDAHWGQ

-594 DPDGS
+594 DSDGS

-656 QAAPTARPS
+656 AAPAQAASTARPS
-665 FGTQPRQSAAAPAAA
+665 FGAQPRQSAAASVAAA
-680 AAAPA
+680 AASA

-698 QSAPA
+698 QPAAA

-708 PAASAQNAAL
+708 PAASAQNTAL
-718 PAFARMPQAGQS
+718 PAFARMPQTGQA
-730 APAAAGSPAAPA
+730 APAVASSPAAPVSAPA

-764 AAGNRPAAPVPMPAA
+764 ATGNRPAA

-787 VDDAPAFEFVPDD
+787 VDEAPAFEFVPDD
-800 MYDGYQDVSAD
+800 MYDGYQDISAD

-826 AEAQPAAPAPAPRPA
+826 AEAQPAAPTSAPRPAVPAPAPRPA
-841 APAPA
+841 AP
-846 PRSAAPQQP
+846 QQP
-855 SGFGSAPAARP
+855 ASFGSSPAVAAP

-871 AAPVQPAVSAPTAQP
+871 AAPAQPADSVPAAQP

-895 AQPAAPAPAV
+895 AQPAVPAPAA
-905 QPAAPASGA
+905 QPAAPVPGA

>member
-14 ESMVGQR
+14 ESMVGQK

-178 HRISDTDIAERLE
+178 HRISDADIAERLE

-233 TVCVEDARELLGEV
+233 TVRVEDARELLGEV

-397 GQSGGAAG
+397 AAAG
-405 AQAAGVGQPGGA
+405 VQAAGVGQP
-417 AGAQAAGAGQ
+417 
-427 SGGGAAAQAAGSKLP
+427 GGGAAAQAAGSKLP
-442 SFARMPQQSAAT
+442 SFARAPQQSAT
-454 QVVPAAPAPMVR
+454 AAQ
-466 PAAPAAPAPAA
+466 AASAAPAPAA

-482 SAPAGQ
+482 SAPA
-488 PAAQAA
+488 PAAQPA
-494 QVAQATTAPAPA
+494 ATTAPAPV
-506 AQSAVPQAPSAPAAQ
+506 AQHAVPQAPSAPAAQ

-541 APTAPQPAAPQQTA
+541 APAAPQQPA
-555 APASVAP
+555 ASAAVAP
-562 QAPDANWGQ
+562 QASDAHWGQ

-665 FGTQPRQSAAAPAAA
+665 FGAQPRQSAAAPAAP
-680 AAAPA
+680 AAAPT

-708 PAASAQNAAL
+708 PAASARNAAL
-718 PAFARMPQAGQS
+718 PAFARMPQTGQA
-730 APAAAGSPAAPA
+730 APAAASSPAAPVPASA

-751 ARMPQAASTAPAP
+751 ARMPQAASAAPAP
-764 AAGNRPAAPVPMPAA
+764 AAGNRPAA

-841 APAPA
+841 VPAPA
-846 PRSAAPQQP
+846 PRPAAPQQP
-855 SGFGSAPAARP
+855 SGFGSAPAVRP
-866 AAPAF
+866 AASAF
-871 AAPVQPAVSAPTAQP
+871 AALAQPTVSAPTAQP
-886 AFAARPAAP
+886 AFAARPTAP

-905 QPAAPASGA
+905 QPAGPASGA
-914 TFGSPAQPA
+914 TFGSSAQPA

>member
-14 ESMVGQR
+14 EGMVGQK

-32 DGRMAHAYLFTGPRG
+32 EGRMGHAYLFTGPRG

-178 HRISDTDIAERLE
+178 HRISDADIAERLE

-197 GFEYDSEALALVAR
+197 GFEYDSGALALVAR

-233 TVCVEDARELLGEV
+233 TVRVEDARELLGEV

-351 FEVALTR
+351 FEVALAR

-387 GGVALASAPA
+387 GGVAVASVPVAATQPAAAPA
-397 GQSGGAAG
+397 G
-405 AQAAGVGQPGGA
+405 
-417 AGAQAAGAGQ
+417 GAGRL
-427 SGGGAAAQAAGSKLP
+427 GGGAAAPAAGSKLP
-442 SFARMPQQSAAT
+442 SFARMPQQSAA
-454 QVVPAAPAPMVR
+454 APAPTAR

-477 RPAAP
+477 QPAAP
-482 SAPAGQ
+482 SAPVPAVQ
-488 PAAQAA
+488 PAAM
-494 QVAQATTAPAPA
+494 TAPAPV
-506 AQSAVPQAPSAPAAQ
+506 AQRAVSQTPSAPAQ

-541 APTAPQPAAPQQTA
+541 APTAPQPAASQQSVVPA
-555 APASVAP
+555 AAAP
-562 QAPDANWGQ
+562 QAPDAHWGQ

-594 DPDGS
+594 DSDGS

-656 QAAPTARPS
+656 AAPAQAASTARPS
-665 FGTQPRQSAAAPAAA
+665 FGAQPRQSAAASAAA
-680 AAAPA
+680 AAASA

-698 QSAPA
+698 QPAAA

-708 PAASAQNAAL
+708 PAASAQNTAL
-718 PAFARMPQAGQS
+718 PAFARMPQTGQA
-730 APAAAGSPAAPA
+730 APAVASSPAAPVSAPA

-751 ARMPQAASTAPAP
+751 ARMPQAASTAPAS
-764 AAGNRPAAPVPMPAA
+764 ATGNRPAA

-787 VDDAPAFEFVPDD
+787 VDEAPAFEFVPDD
-800 MYDGYQDVSAD
+800 MYDGYQDISAD

-826 AEAQPAAPAPAPRPA
+826 AEAQPAAPTSAPRPAVPAPAPRPA
-841 APAPA
+841 AP
-846 PRSAAPQQP
+846 QQP
-855 SGFGSAPAARP
+855 AGFGSSPAVAAP

-871 AAPVQPAVSAPTAQP
+871 AAPAQPADSVPAAQP

-895 AQPAAPAPAV
+895 AQPAVPAPAA
-905 QPAAPASGA
+905 QPAAPVPGA

>member
-14 ESMVGQR
+14 ESMVGQK

-178 HRISDTDIAERLE
+178 HRISDADIAERLE

-197 GFEYDSEALALVAR
+197 GFEYDSGALALVAR

-233 TVCVEDARELLGEV
+233 TVRVEDARELLGEV

-351 FEVALTR
+351 FEVALAR
-358 MARPK
+358 MARPR

-387 GGVALASAPA
+387 GGVAVASVPVAATQPAAAPA
-397 GQSGGAAG
+397 G
-405 AQAAGVGQPGGA
+405 
-417 AGAQAAGAGQ
+417 GAGRL
-427 SGGGAAAQAAGSKLP
+427 GGGAAAPAAGSKLP
-442 SFARMPQQSAAT
+442 SFARMPQQSAA
-454 QVVPAAPAPMVR
+454 PAPTAR
-466 PAAPAAPAPAA
+466 PAALAAPAPAA
-477 RPAAP
+477 QPAAP
-482 SAPAGQ
+482 SAPVPAVQ
-488 PAAQAA
+488 PAAM
-494 QVAQATTAPAPA
+494 TAPAPV
-506 AQSAVPQAPSAPAAQ
+506 AQRAVSQTPSAPAQ

-541 APTAPQPAAPQQTA
+541 APTAPQPAASQQSVVPA
-555 APASVAP
+555 AAAP
-562 QAPDANWGQ
+562 QAPDAHWGQ

-594 DPDGS
+594 DSDGS

-656 QAAPTARPS
+656 AAPAQAASTARPS
-665 FGTQPRQSAAAPAAA
+665 FGAQPRQSAAASAAA
-680 AAAPA
+680 AAASA

-698 QSAPA
+698 QPAAA

-708 PAASAQNAAL
+708 PAASAQNTAL
-718 PAFARMPQAGQS
+718 PAFARMPQTGQA
-730 APAAAGSPAAPA
+730 APAVASSPAAPVSAPA

-751 ARMPQAASTAPAP
+751 ARMPQAASTAPAS
-764 AAGNRPAAPVPMPAA
+764 ASGNRPAA

-787 VDDAPAFEFVPDD
+787 VDEAPAFEFVPDD
-800 MYDGYQDVSAD
+800 MYDGYQDISAD

-826 AEAQPAAPAPAPRPA
+826 AEAQPAAPTSAPRPAVPAPAPRPA
-841 APAPA
+841 AP
-846 PRSAAPQQP
+846 QQP
-855 SGFGSAPAARP
+855 AGFGSSPAVAAP

-871 AAPVQPAVSAPTAQP
+871 AAPAQPADSVPAAQP

-895 AQPAAPAPAV
+895 AQPAVPAPAA
-905 QPAAPASGA
+905 QPAAPVPGA

>member
-1 MESLYRKYRPQTF
+1 MTKQIGGSRRATELLLLIAGAVPVLLLY
-14 ESMVGQR
+14 SMYVM
-21 HIVSTLQNALT
+21 N
-32 DGRMAHAYLFTGPRG
+32 TG
-47 TGKTTTARLL
+47 A
-57 AKALM
+57 
-62 CEAGGGA
+62 
-69 ATAHPD
+69 
-75 GTCEQCQ
+75 Q
-82 EIARGTHPDV
+82 
-92 YELDAASRTGVDNV
+92 
-106 RDEIIN
+106 
-112 RVAFAPTQG
+112 
-121 RYKVYV
+121 
-127 IDEVHMLT
+127 
-135 TAAFNALLKTLE
+135 
-147 EPPAHVVFVLCTT
+147 
-160 DPQKIPETVLSRC
+160 LS
-173 QRLEF
+173 
-178 HRISDTDIAERLE
+178 
-191 FVCTSE
+191 
-197 GFEYDSEALALVAR
+197 
-211 HARGGLRDAL
+211 
-221 STLETLSVHGRG
+221 LETLSVHGRG
-233 TVCVEDARELLGEV
+233 TVRVEDARELLGEV

-307 DAARPEEFVA
+307 DAASPEEFVA

-379 AELAAVKA
+379 AELAAVKV
-387 GGVALASAPA
+387 GGVAVASAPA
-397 GQSGGAAG
+397 ATTQPAAAPAGGAG
-405 AQAAGVGQPGGA
+405 RL
-417 AGAQAAGAGQ
+417 
-427 SGGGAAAQAAGSKLP
+427 GGGAAAPAAGSKLP
-442 SFARMPQQSAAT
+442 SFARMPQQSAAA
-454 QVVPAAPAPMVR
+454 QAAPAAPAPMVR

-477 RPAAP
+477 QPAAPAAPVPATRPAGP

-488 PAAQAA
+488 PAAQ
-494 QVAQATTAPAPA
+494 VAQATA
-506 AQSAVPQAPSAPAAQ
+506 ASTPVAQRAVPQAPSAPAQ

-528 SFARMPQQGAASA
+528 SFARMPQPGAASA
-541 APTAPQPAAPQQTA
+541 APTASQPAASQQPAAPA
-555 APASVAP
+555 AAAP
-562 QAPDANWGQ
+562 QAPDAHWGQ

-594 DPDGS
+594 DSDGS

-629 VMGHA
+629 VIGHA

-642 GAAPGRSVRPAAPA
+642 GAAPGRSARPSAPVAAPV
-656 QAAPTARPS
+656 QAASTARPS
-665 FGTQPRQSAAAPAAA
+665 FGAQPRQSAAAPA
-680 AAAPA
+680 
-685 RDAALPAFARMPQ
+685 RDVALPAFARMPQ
-698 QSAPA
+698 QPA
-703 AQPAA
+703 AVAQPAA
-708 PAASAQNAAL
+708 PVASAQNTAL
-718 PAFARMPQAGQS
+718 PAFARMPQTGQA
-730 APAAAGSPAAPA
+730 APAAQPATSQPVPA
-742 ARDAALPAF
+742 ARDADLPVF
-751 ARMPQAASTAPAP
+751 ARMPQATSTAPAP
-764 AAGNRPAAPVPMPAA
+764 AAGNRPAAPAL
-779 PAPQPVAP
+779 QPVAP

-811 VPADGYGAPWDEPAP
+811 VPADGYGTPWDEPAP
-826 AEAQPAAPAPAPRPA
+826 AEAQPAVPTSAPRPTVPAPAPRPA
-841 APAPA
+841 APQRPA
-846 PRSAAPQQP
+846 
-855 SGFGSAPAARP
+855 GFGSSPVAAAP

-871 AAPVQPAVSAPTAQP
+871 AAPAQPADSVPAAQP

-895 AQPAAPAPAV
+895 APAAQPTASAPGVA
-905 QPAAPASGA
+905 
-914 TFGSPAQPA
+914 FGSPSQPA

>member
-14 ESMVGQR
+14 ESMVGQK

-178 HRISDTDIAERLE
+178 HRISDADIAERLE

-233 TVCVEDARELLGEV
+233 TVRVEDARELLGEV

-317 QAAKFGGA
+317 QAAKFGGV

-337 LEDTLRTSTDQRLD
+337 LENTLRTSTDQRLD

-397 GQSGGAAG
+397 
-405 AQAAGVGQPGGA
+405 

-427 SGGGAAAQAAGSKLP
+427 PGGGVAGQAAGSKLP
-442 SFARMPQQSAAT
+442 SFARMPQQSAA
-454 QVVPAAPAPMVR
+454 AAQAASAASAPMVR
-466 PAAPAAPAPAA
+466 PAAPAAPAPVA
-477 RPAAP
+477 RPVAP
-482 SAPAGQ
+482 SAPA
-488 PAAQAA
+488 PAAQPA
-494 QVAQATTAPAPA
+494 ATTAPAPV
-506 AQSAVPQAPSAPAAQ
+506 AQHAVPQASSAPAAQ

-541 APTAPQPAAPQQTA
+541 APAAPQQPA
-555 APASVAP
+555 ASAAVAP
-562 QAPDANWGQ
+562 QAPDAHWGQ

-665 FGTQPRQSAAAPAAA
+665 FGAQPRQSAAAPAAA

-718 PAFARMPQAGQS
+718 PAFARMPQAGQV
-730 APAAAGSPAAPA
+730 APTAASSPAAPA

-751 ARMPQAASTAPAP
+751 ARMPQAASAAPAP
-764 AAGNRPAAPVPMPAA
+764 AAGNRPAA

-826 AEAQPAAPAPAPRPA
+826 AEAQPAAPAP
-841 APAPA
+841 
-846 PRSAAPQQP
+846 RSAAPQQP
-855 SGFGSAPAARP
+855 AGFGSAPAARP

-871 AAPVQPAVSAPTAQP
+871 AASVQPTVSASIAQP
-886 AFAARPAAP
+886 AFAARPTAP

-914 TFGSPAQPA
+914 TFGSSAQPA

>member
-14 ESMVGQR
+14 ESMVGQK

-178 HRISDTDIAERLE
+178 HRISDADIAERLE

-197 GFEYDSEALALVAR
+197 GFEYDSGALALVAR

-233 TVCVEDARELLGEV
+233 TVRVEDARELLGEV

-351 FEVALTR
+351 FEVALAR

-387 GGVALASAPA
+387 GGVAVASVPVAATQPAAAPA
-397 GQSGGAAG
+397 G
-405 AQAAGVGQPGGA
+405 
-417 AGAQAAGAGQ
+417 GAGRL
-427 SGGGAAAQAAGSKLP
+427 GGGAAAPAAGSKLP
-442 SFARMPQQSAAT
+442 SFARMPQQSAA
-454 QVVPAAPAPMVR
+454 APAPTGR
-466 PAAPAAPAPAA
+466 PAATAAPAPAA
-477 RPAAP
+477 QPAAP
-482 SAPAGQ
+482 SAPVPAVQ
-488 PAAQAA
+488 PAAM
-494 QVAQATTAPAPA
+494 TAPAPV
-506 AQSAVPQAPSAPAAQ
+506 AQRAVSQTPSAPAQ

-541 APTAPQPAAPQQTA
+541 APTAPQPAASQQSVVPA
-555 APASVAP
+555 AAAP
-562 QAPDANWGQ
+562 QAPDAHWGQ

-594 DPDGS
+594 DSDGS

-656 QAAPTARPS
+656 AAPAQAASTARPS
-665 FGTQPRQSAAAPAAA
+665 FGAQPRQSAAASAAA
-680 AAAPA
+680 AAASA

-698 QSAPA
+698 QPAAA

-708 PAASAQNAAL
+708 PAASAQNTAL
-718 PAFARMPQAGQS
+718 PAFARMPQTGQA
-730 APAAAGSPAAPA
+730 APAVASSPAAPVSAPA

-764 AAGNRPAAPVPMPAA
+764 ASGNRPAA

-787 VDDAPAFEFVPDD
+787 VDEAPAFEFVPDD
-800 MYDGYQDVSAD
+800 MYDGYQDISAD

-826 AEAQPAAPAPAPRPA
+826 AEAQPAAPTSAPRPAVPAPAPRPA
-841 APAPA
+841 AP
-846 PRSAAPQQP
+846 QQP
-855 SGFGSAPAARP
+855 AGFGSSPAVAAP

-871 AAPVQPAVSAPTAQP
+871 AAPAQPADSVPAAQP

-895 AQPAAPAPAV
+895 AQPAVPAPAA
-905 QPAAPASGA
+905 QPAAPVPGV

>member
-14 ESMVGQR
+14 ESMVGQK

-178 HRISDTDIAERLE
+178 HRISDADIAERLE

-233 TVCVEDARELLGEV
+233 TVRVEDARELLGEV

-363 ADLSLEA
+363 ADLSFEA

-379 AELAAVKA
+379 AELAAVKV

-397 GQSGGAAG
+397 AA
-405 AQAAGVGQPGGA
+405 ADVQAAGVGQP
-417 AGAQAAGAGQ
+417 
-427 SGGGAAAQAAGSKLP
+427 GGGAAAQAAGSKLP
-442 SFARMPQQSAAT
+442 SFARMPQQSATTA
-454 QVVPAAPAPMVR
+454 QAAPAAPAPMVR
-466 PAAPAAPAPAA
+466 PVAPAAPAPAA

-482 SAPAGQ
+482 SASAGQ

-494 QVAQATTAPAPA
+494 QATAAPAPA
-506 AQSAVPQAPSAPAAQ
+506 AQRAVSQAPSTPAQ

-541 APTAPQPAAPQQTA
+541 APAAPQQTA

-562 QAPDANWGQ
+562 QAPDAHWGQ

-656 QAAPTARPS
+656 QAAPTTRPS
-665 FGTQPRQSAAAPAAA
+665 FGVQPRQSAAAPAAA

-718 PAFARMPQAGQS
+718 PAFARMPQAGQ
-730 APAAAGSPAAPA
+730 AALAAASSPAAPA

-751 ARMPQAASTAPAP
+751 ARMPQAASAAPAP
-764 AAGNRPAAPVPMPAA
+764 AAGNRLAAPAPMPAA
-779 PAPQPVAP
+779 PASQPVAP
-787 VDDAPAFEFVPDD
+787 VDDVPAFEFVPDD

-846 PRSAAPQQP
+846 PRSVAPQQP
-855 SGFGSAPAARP
+855 AGFGSSPAAAAS

-871 AAPVQPAVSAPTAQP
+871 AAPAQPAVSAPTAQP

-895 AQPAAPAPAV
+895 AQPAVPALAAPAPA
-905 QPAAPASGA
+905 APAPGA
-914 TFGSPAQPA
+914 TFGSSTQPA

>member
-14 ESMVGQR
+14 ESMVGQK

-178 HRISDTDIAERLE
+178 HRISDADIAERLE

-197 GFEYDSEALALVAR
+197 GFEYDSGALALVAR

-233 TVCVEDARELLGEV
+233 TVRVEDARELLGEV

-351 FEVALTR
+351 FEVALAR

-387 GGVALASAPA
+387 GGVAVASVPVAATQPAAAPA
-397 GQSGGAAG
+397 G
-405 AQAAGVGQPGGA
+405 
-417 AGAQAAGAGQ
+417 GAGRL
-427 SGGGAAAQAAGSKLP
+427 GGGAAAPAAGSKLP
-442 SFARMPQQSAAT
+442 SFARMPQQSAA
-454 QVVPAAPAPMVR
+454 APAPTAR
-466 PAAPAAPAPAA
+466 PAVPAAPAPAA
-477 RPAAP
+477 QPAAP
-482 SAPAGQ
+482 SAPVPAVQ
-488 PAAQAA
+488 PAAM
-494 QVAQATTAPAPA
+494 TAPAPV
-506 AQSAVPQAPSAPAAQ
+506 AQRAVSQTPSAPAQ

-541 APTAPQPAAPQQTA
+541 APTAPQPAASQQSVVPA
-555 APASVAP
+555 AAAP
-562 QAPDANWGQ
+562 QAPDAHWGQ

-594 DPDGS
+594 DSDGS

-656 QAAPTARPS
+656 AAPAQAASTARPS
-665 FGTQPRQSAAAPAAA
+665 FGAQPRQSAAASAAA
-680 AAAPA
+680 AAASA

-698 QSAPA
+698 QPAAA

-708 PAASAQNAAL
+708 PAASAQNTAL
-718 PAFARMPQAGQS
+718 PAFARMPQTGQA
-730 APAAAGSPAAPA
+730 APAVASSPAAPVSAPA

-764 AAGNRPAAPVPMPAA
+764 ATGNRPAA

-787 VDDAPAFEFVPDD
+787 VDEAPAFEFVPDD
-800 MYDGYQDVSAD
+800 MYDGYQDISAD

-826 AEAQPAAPAPAPRPA
+826 AEAQPAAPTSAPRPAVPAPAPRPA
-841 APAPA
+841 AP
-846 PRSAAPQQP
+846 QQP
-855 SGFGSAPAARP
+855 AGFGSSPAVAAP

-871 AAPVQPAVSAPTAQP
+871 AAPAQPADSVPAAQP

-895 AQPAAPAPAV
+895 AQPAVPAPAA
-905 QPAAPASGA
+905 QPAAPVPGA

>member
-14 ESMVGQR
+14 ESMVGQK

-75 GTCEQCQ
+75 GMCEQCQ

-178 HRISDTDIAERLE
+178 HRISDADIAERLE

-233 TVCVEDARELLGEV
+233 TVRVEDARELLGEV

-307 DAARPEEFVA
+307 EAARPEEFVA

-387 GGVALASAPA
+387 GGVALASAPVA
-397 GQSGGAAG
+397 AAG
-405 AQAAGVGQPGGA
+405 AQAAGVGQPGGR
-417 AGAQAAGAGQ
+417 
-427 SGGGAAAQAAGSKLP
+427 AAAQAAGSKLP
-442 SFARMPQQSAAT
+442 SFARIPQQSAAAA
-454 QVVPAAPAPMVR
+454 QAAPVHTAAPMTS
-466 PAAPAAPAPAA
+466 APAAQ
-477 RPAAP
+477 PAAP
-482 SAPAGQ
+482 SAPA
-488 PAAQAA
+488 PAAQPA
-494 QVAQATTAPAPA
+494 ATTAPAPA
-506 AQSAVPQAPSAPAAQ
+506 AQRAVPQASSVPAAQ

-528 SFARMPQQGAASA
+528 SFARMPQPGAASA
-541 APTAPQPAAPQQTA
+541 APTAPQPAASQQPA
-555 APASVAP
+555 ASAAIAP
-562 QAPDANWGQ
+562 QVPDAHWGQ

-656 QAAPTARPS
+656 QAAPIARPS
-665 FGTQPRQSAAAPAAA
+665 FGAQPRQSAAAPAAA

-718 PAFARMPQAGQS
+718 PAFARMPQTGQA
-730 APAAAGSPAAPA
+730 APAAASSPAAPA
-742 ARDAALPAF
+742 PAPAALPAF
-751 ARMPQAASTAPAP
+751 ARMPQAASAAPAP
-764 AAGNRPAAPVPMPAA
+764 AAGNRPAAPAPMPAA
-779 PAPQPVAP
+779 PASQSVVP

-846 PRSAAPQQP
+846 SGPVAPQQP
-855 SGFGSAPAARP
+855 AGFGSAPAARP

-871 AAPVQPAVSAPTAQP
+871 AAPAQPAVSAPTAQP
-886 AFAARPAAP
+886 TFAARPAAP
-895 AQPAAPAPAV
+895 AQPAAPAPAA
-905 QPAAPASGA
+905 QSAAPVPGA

-933 QLLEAGFGQ
+933 KLLEAGFGQ

>member
-14 ESMVGQR
+14 ESMVGQK

-178 HRISDTDIAERLE
+178 HRISDADIAERLE

-197 GFEYDSEALALVAR
+197 GFEYDSGALALVAR

-233 TVCVEDARELLGEV
+233 TVRVEDARELLGEV

-351 FEVALTR
+351 FEVALAR

-387 GGVALASAPA
+387 GGVAVASAPVA
-397 GQSGGAAG
+397 ATQPAAAPAGGAG
-405 AQAAGVGQPGGA
+405 RL
-417 AGAQAAGAGQ
+417 
-427 SGGGAAAQAAGSKLP
+427 GGGAAAPAAGSKLP
-442 SFARMPQQSAAT
+442 SFARMPQQSAA
-454 QVVPAAPAPMVR
+454 APAPTAR
-466 PAAPAAPAPAA
+466 PAVPAAPAPAA
-477 RPAAP
+477 QPAAP
-482 SAPAGQ
+482 SAPVPAVQ
-488 PAAQAA
+488 PAAM
-494 QVAQATTAPAPA
+494 TAPAPV
-506 AQSAVPQAPSAPAAQ
+506 AQRAVSQTPSAPAQ

-541 APTAPQPAAPQQTA
+541 APTAPQPAASQQSVVSA
-555 APASVAP
+555 AAAP
-562 QAPDANWGQ
+562 QAPDAHWGQ

-594 DPDGS
+594 DSDGS

-656 QAAPTARPS
+656 AAPAQAASTARPS
-665 FGTQPRQSAAAPAAA
+665 FGAQPRQSAAASAAA
-680 AAAPA
+680 AAASA

-698 QSAPA
+698 QPAAA

-708 PAASAQNAAL
+708 PAASAQNTAL
-718 PAFARMPQAGQS
+718 PAFARMPQTGQA
-730 APAAAGSPAAPA
+730 APAVASSPAAPVSAPA

-764 AAGNRPAAPVPMPAA
+764 ASGNRPAA

-787 VDDAPAFEFVPDD
+787 VDEAPAFEFVPDD
-800 MYDGYQDVSAD
+800 MYDGYQDISAD

-826 AEAQPAAPAPAPRPA
+826 AEAQPAAPTSAPRPAVPAPAPRPA
-841 APAPA
+841 AP
-846 PRSAAPQQP
+846 QQP
-855 SGFGSAPAARP
+855 AGFGSSPAVAAP

-871 AAPVQPAVSAPTAQP
+871 AAPAQPADSVPAAQP

-895 AQPAAPAPAV
+895 AQPAVPAPAA
-905 QPAAPASGA
+905 QPAAPVPGA

>member
-14 ESMVGQR
+14 ESMVGQK

-178 HRISDTDIAERLE
+178 HRISDADIAERLE

-197 GFEYDSEALALVAR
+197 GFEYDSGALALVAR

-233 TVCVEDARELLGEV
+233 TVRVEDARELLGEV

-351 FEVALTR
+351 FEVALAR

-387 GGVALASAPA
+387 GGVAVASVPVAATQPAAAPA
-397 GQSGGAAG
+397 G
-405 AQAAGVGQPGGA
+405 
-417 AGAQAAGAGQ
+417 GAGRL
-427 SGGGAAAQAAGSKLP
+427 GGGAAAPAAGSKLP
-442 SFARMPQQSAAT
+442 SFARMPQQSAA
-454 QVVPAAPAPMVR
+454 APAPTGR

-477 RPAAP
+477 QPAAP
-482 SAPAGQ
+482 SAPVPAVQ
-488 PAAQAA
+488 PAAM
-494 QVAQATTAPAPA
+494 TAPAPV
-506 AQSAVPQAPSAPAAQ
+506 AQRAVSQTPSAPAQ

-541 APTAPQPAAPQQTA
+541 APTAPQPAASQQSVVPA
-555 APASVAP
+555 AAAP
-562 QAPDANWGQ
+562 QAPDAHWGQ

-594 DPDGS
+594 DSDGS

-656 QAAPTARPS
+656 AAPAQAASTARPS
-665 FGTQPRQSAAAPAAA
+665 FGAQPRQSAAASAAA
-680 AAAPA
+680 AAASA

-698 QSAPA
+698 QPAAA

-708 PAASAQNAAL
+708 PAASAQNTVL
-718 PAFARMPQAGQS
+718 PAFARMPQTGQA
-730 APAAAGSPAAPA
+730 APAVASSPAAPVSAPA

-764 AAGNRPAAPVPMPAA
+764 ASGNRPAA

-787 VDDAPAFEFVPDD
+787 VDEAPAFEFVPDD
-800 MYDGYQDVSAD
+800 MYDGYQDISAD

-826 AEAQPAAPAPAPRPA
+826 AEAQPAAPTSAPRPAVPAPAPRPA
-841 APAPA
+841 AP
-846 PRSAAPQQP
+846 QQP
-855 SGFGSAPAARP
+855 AGFGSSPAVAAP

-871 AAPVQPAVSAPTAQP
+871 AAPAQPADSVPAAQP

-895 AQPAAPAPAV
+895 AQPAVPAPAA
-905 QPAAPASGA
+905 QPAAPVPGA